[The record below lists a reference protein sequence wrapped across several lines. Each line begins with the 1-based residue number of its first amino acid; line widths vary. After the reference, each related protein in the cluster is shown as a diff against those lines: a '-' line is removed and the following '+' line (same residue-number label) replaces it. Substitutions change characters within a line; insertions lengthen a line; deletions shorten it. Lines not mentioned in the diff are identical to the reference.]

1 MNNYEIYEEISQ
13 SRLSKIYKAKNK
25 NTKEIVALKVVTET
39 KAEESPSKDTLREML
54 VLMNFEHENI
64 VGFRNVFVSKISIVF
79 EMEYCIT
86 DLNKVIKTLV
96 KPFTRNQIKKIIFS
110 IAQGLNFLHTNDIIH
125 RDVKTGNVLIDENC
139 DVKICDFGSSRIYIK
154 DKQFSPN
161 IGTKWYKSP
170 EILLGKKNYNKKVD
184 VWSLGCIMA
193 ELYLLEPLFPGG
205 SDIEMLGLIFE
216 KLGYS
221 FEDDEAIKPEYA
233 MLIQEKTSNLK
244 DAFDQICDTAFDLLK
259 NMLVV
264 NPNDRYTINDVIN
277 HDFFKI
283 HDFINVHLPL

>member
-1 MNNYEIYEEISQ
+1 MNNYEIYEVITET
-13 SRLSKIYKAKNK
+13 RLAKIYKAKNK
-25 NTKEIVALKVVTET
+25 NTKEIVALKIVTET

-54 VLMNFEHENI
+54 VLMNFEHDNI

-86 DLNKVIKTLV
+86 DLSTVIKNLV
-96 KPFTRNQIKKIIFS
+96 KPFTRNQIKKIMYS

-125 RDVKTGNVLIDENC
+125 RDMKSGNILIDENC
-139 DVKICDFGSSRIYIK
+139 EVKICDFGSSRIYIK

-161 IGTKWYKSP
+161 IGTKWYKCP

-193 ELYLLEPLFPGG
+193 ELYLLEPIFPGG

-221 FEDDEAIKPEYA
+221 NEDDESIKPEYA

-244 DAFDQICDTAFDLLK
+244 DVFDQCCDIGFDLLK

-264 NPNDRYTINDVIN
+264 NPANRFSINDVLN
-277 HDFFKI
+277 HEFFKSN
-283 HDFINVHLPL
+283 DFINVHLPL